1 MSLINGDE
9 AALAVF
15 PGAVLAEACAL
26 LVGELAARGLE
37 PGRVVAHGE
46 AVDRFVHTAFL
57 PRDHWAAQV
66 VVGAAEQ
73 ANDAMGW
80 GYALTGVETL
90 QLGVYGGGDR
100 HGWHMDT
107 LSHGELVRKLT
118 VVVQLDDGAD
128 YVGGDLE
135 LLRFGSDVPSAIEVP
150 AEAMRQRGT
159 AIVFPSYV
167 LHRVTPVTA
176 GQRRTLVGWL
186 VGPRF
191 R

>member
-1 MSLINGDE
+1 
-9 AALAVF
+9 
-15 PGAVLAEACAL
+15 
-26 LVGELAARGLE
+26 
-37 PGRVVAHGE
+37 
-46 AVDRFVHTAFL
+46 
-57 PRDHWAAQV
+57 
-66 VVGAAEQ
+66 
-73 ANDAMGW
+73 
-80 GYALTGVETL
+80 
-90 QLGVYGGGDR
+90 
-100 HGWHMDT
+100 MDT

-118 VVVQLDDGAD
+118 VVVQLDDGGD

-135 LLRFGSDVPSAIEVP
+135 VLRFGSDAPSAIEVP